1 MGVPPYLLFGALCAA
16 GLALF
21 PFVGDGGR
29 LTLVQVIGWAAVFTT
44 LVRVRVFPVQDRRP
58 WQLLM
63 AGSAAFLLSGLVRAV
78 DGALSGVAD
87 PYPSVADAFI
97 AAGYLLLIAGGLALV
112 RQRSIKG
119 ERDRAI
125 DALLVAA
132 AVGLAVWS
140 IGLAP
145 YVRDTSEP
153 FSERLLGAI
162 FAFGTIG
169 LIAAV
174 TRLAVG
180 RGERPPSYYLL
191 ATAVFF
197 LFVSDL
203 AVTLRPTDPVASGLA
218 PYLIPLPYMFV
229 GMAALHPS
237 ARLITARPADD
248 EPRLTMGRLVL
259 LAAALLTPPIVLAYE
274 LEQERAV
281 DIPLVVC
288 GFVIMSL
295 LVLLRLGGL
304 VRLKERSADRERILH
319 NVGRELVAATSAEE
333 IEDGFLNGVIELMT
347 PSQAARASLLKR
359 ESDTWLVV
367 ACRGRVAA
375 EAIGVS
381 RLDLE
386 LPVAIRRALHDNC
399 TVELEIAA
407 PVDLEPVAP
416 DELER
421 FVTAMPLRYQAELQG
436 LLVVSTRERVSAFQ
450 RSGFDSLGRE
460 YVLARRSH
468 DLMADL
474 LKRRTERRFRALVE
488 SSSDIV
494 AVVGEEGALA
504 FVSPAATRMLGYP
517 DGFLESHEIEGVI
530 HPDDRVPGARLIE
543 SASLS
548 GQSEPVELR
557 LRHASGT
564 FHWFEVLARDLREDP
579 EIEGIV
585 VNAREIGD
593 RKLAEQRLAR
603 SEARFRALVQNSSD
617 LVAVV
622 DEDGF
627 FTYLSPAVESMLGY
641 KPENLVG
648 TAVLELLREE
658 DVRRINTVAESIG
671 GDPIEQRTVEVVV
684 RDSED
689 GWHNVEVT
697 ISDLRRDPAV
707 GGLVLNARDITRR
720 VALEHDLRHR
730 ALHDELT
737 GLGNRAMLTK
747 QVRRALEYGKDLR
760 AIAVLFVDLDDFKE
774 INDSLGHD
782 AGDKLLCSVADR
794 VRSTLRVNDVAAR
807 IGGDEF
813 AVLIGDALGEA
824 EVVAVGERLI
834 SSIRQPHDINGRE
847 IAIGASIGVAFDHD
861 RSSSADVL
869 LRNADVAM
877 YLAKDRGKGRV
888 EVFEERMHTTVFER
902 LELKA
907 DLARAIEDGQLELF
921 YQPIVSLRTGHMTG
935 LESLA
940 RWRHPQRGLL
950 GPGSFIP
957 LAEDSGLIEPLGRW
971 VLATACEQLARWRE
985 MPGDGIEEL
994 TVAVNLSPRQLEGA
1008 SIVGDVQEA
1017 LGASGL
1023 EPSMLALEITE
1034 TTLMSD
1040 TPVVRKR
1047 LSDLRGLGVALAVD
1061 DFGIGYSSLGYI
1073 QRFPFDILKIDRSF
1087 VEALGRS
1094 PSDDGVIRAILDLAQ
1109 ELAVRTVAEGIEHGV
1124 ELRAL
1129 QRLGCQYG
1137 QGYYFAHPVAAGEI
1151 TKLLEGSDQADLDI
1165 RRDSV

>member
-1 MGVPPYLLFGALCAA
+1 MGVRVTWGLTGLAAAAVPVLAVVGPDARAVLLQVICWVVTGLLLWRTLHLPQSARGPWYGVVIAGALF
-16 GLALF
+16 L
-21 PFVGDGGR
+21 GG
-29 LTLVQVIGWAAVFTT
+29 G
-44 LVRVRVFPVQDRRP
+44 LVRVGHEMTTGVVDPFPSP
-58 WQLLM
+58 
-63 AGSAAFLLSGLVRAV
+63 
-78 DGALSGVAD
+78 
-87 PYPSVADAFI
+87 ADAVF
-97 AAGYLLLIAGGLALV
+97 AAGYISLLASLVMLI
-112 RQRSIKG
+112 RRRSVKG
-119 ERDRAI
+119 ERDRLV
-125 DALLVAA
+125 DALIAAAGVGLVQWTLILGPYLRDSTVSLDDRLVNVAFSVMTLALVAA
-132 AVGLAVWS
+132 TV
-140 IGLAP
+140 
-145 YVRDTSEP
+145 
-153 FSERLLGAI
+153 
-162 FAFGTIG
+162 
-169 LIAAV
+169 
-174 TRLAVG
+174 RLAVG
-180 RGERPPSYYLL
+180 QGARPPAYYLL
-191 ATAVFF
+191 AAAMTL
-197 LFVSDL
+197 LFVTDTAATLESVGTIRTGTINEVLTPPIFLLVL
-203 AVTLRPTDPVASGLA
+203 A
-218 PYLIPLPYMFV
+218 
-229 GMAALHPS
+229 AAWHPS
-237 ARLITARPADD
+237 ARLITERPVEVDI
-248 EPRLTMGRLVL
+248 RLTWRRLVL
-259 LAAALLTPPIVLAYE
+259 LGAALLMPAAVLTYQTSRGRQIDLGVVIVGSA
-274 LEQERAV
+274 AMA
-281 DIPLVVC
+281 I
-288 GFVIMSL
+288 
-295 LVLLRLGGL
+295 LVLVRFAGI
-304 VRLKERSADRERILH
+304 VRLKEKTAVREAAVREVGEALLSSRDEADVRLATLDGLHDILA
-319 NVGRELVAATSAEE
+319 GEP
-333 IEDGFLNGVIELMT
+333 GV
-347 PSQAARASLLKR
+347 RASFAEL
-359 ESDTWLVV
+359 DDNGQLVV
-367 ACRGRVAA
+367 VASEGRGDVDAT
-375 EAIGVS
+375 GVVVPWI
-381 RLDLE
+381 LVPE
-386 LPVAIRRALHDNC
+386 
-399 TVELEIAA
+399 
-407 PVDLEPVAP
+407 
-416 DELER
+416 
-421 FVTAMPLRYQAELQG
+421 PLRPPEPQFAQVVLHRVSALDFGDGHTETTVVVTPVVVGGQLRGLVLVSTLRPISASSLAAIESIVREASMALTNTELTGDLVKRKSEQRFKSLVENSSD
-436 LLVVSTRERVSAFQ
+436 LLVVLDGLLNFTFISPVSS
-450 RSGFDSLGRE
+450 RL
-460 YVLARRSH
+460 
-468 DLMADL
+468 
-474 LKRRTERRFRALVE
+474 
-488 SSSDIV
+488 
-494 AVVGEEGALA
+494 
-504 FVSPAATRMLGYP
+504 LGYP
-517 DGFLESHEIEGVI
+517 EDFLEQRNSLEII
-530 HPDDRVPGARLIE
+530 HPEDRAIAEQLIDRSLARGPGEAT
-543 SASLS
+543 
-548 GQSEPVELR
+548 ELR

-564 FHWFEVLARDLREDP
+564 FHWFEVIVTDLRDDP

-585 VNAREIGD
+585 INAREIGD

-658 DVRRINTVAESIG
+658 DVRRINQVAESIG
-671 GDPIEQRTVEVVV
+671 GDPFEQRTVEVVV

-697 ISDLRRDPAV
+697 ISDLRREPAV

-747 QVRRALEYGKDLR
+747 QVRRALEHAEGLR
-760 AIAVLFVDLDDFKE
+760 MIAVLFVDLDDFKE
-774 INDSLGHD
+774 VNDSLGHD

-794 VRSTLRVNDVAAR
+794 VRATLRVNDAAAR

-813 AVLIGDALGEA
+813 AVLIGDALGET

-834 SSIRQPHDINGRE
+834 SAIKQPHDINGRE
-847 IAIGASIGVAFDHD
+847 LTIGASIGVAFDHD

-888 EVFEERMHTTVFER
+888 EVFEERMHATVFER

-935 LESLA
+935 LEALA

-971 VLATACEQLARWRE
+971 VLSAACQQLEQWRQ
-985 MPGDGIEEL
+985 MPGDGIDEL
-994 TVAVNLSPRQLEGA
+994 AVAVNISPRQLEGA

-1023 EPSMLALEITE
+1023 DAALLSLEITE

-1109 ELAVRTVAEGIEHGV
+1109 ELGVRTVAEGIEHGV
-1124 ELRAL
+1124 ELRCL

-1137 QGYYFAHPVAAGEI
+1137 QGYYFAHPVSAGEI
-1151 TKLLEGSDQADLDI
+1151 TKLLEGSDQVDLDI